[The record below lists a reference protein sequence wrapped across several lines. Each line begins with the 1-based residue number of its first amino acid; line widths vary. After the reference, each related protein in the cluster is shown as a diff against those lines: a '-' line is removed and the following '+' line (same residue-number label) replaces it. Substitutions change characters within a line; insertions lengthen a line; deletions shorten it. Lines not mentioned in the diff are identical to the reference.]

1 MGYRSKI
8 ITFFFLFSGKNGAC
22 CYTWGEERA
31 IDSKKRTSCYSLLRF
46 FISPPHNRLKV
57 AFSHFFWLLLHSL
70 KIIHKFATEK
80 RIHSA
85 KLIPF
90 NIMKSSNINPS
101 A

>member
-1 MGYRSKI
+1 VK
-8 ITFFFLFSGKNGAC
+8 SGPSTAKNGLAV
-22 CYTWGEERA
+22 TV
-31 IDSKKRTSCYSLLRF
+31 SSVFS
-46 FISPPHNRLKV
+46 SHHPHNRLKV